1 MTIFV
6 TSQMNYYNAQQ
17 RVGYNKR
24 KFDPHNQ
31 LMVRTLQGEVMSV
44 DALQIYVILP
54 KELFATDVILS
65 PWEQMR
71 YYLIMSHTRI
81 HTHWINEGN

>member
-1 MTIFV
+1 
-6 TSQMNYYNAQQ
+6 MNYYNAQQ

-54 KELFATDVILS
+54 KELFTTDAILS
-65 PWEQMR
+65 PWEQMQ